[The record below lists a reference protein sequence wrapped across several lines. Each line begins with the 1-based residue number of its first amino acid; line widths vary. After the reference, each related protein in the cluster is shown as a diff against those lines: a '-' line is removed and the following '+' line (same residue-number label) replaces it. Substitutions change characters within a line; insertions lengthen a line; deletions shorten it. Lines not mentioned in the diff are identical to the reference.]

1 MRKEGVI
8 MVGMLAAMG
17 GGLLWTILVI
27 VLIVAVVIW
36 ILKRA

>member
-1 MRKEGVI
+1 

-27 VLIVAVVIW
+27 VLIVAVVLW